1 MKKRL
6 FWAMLPLVAMPFFS
20 CEDDEP
26 DAGFDQSSQ
35 FQEFQSGEIR
45 LGEKIPNPYS
55 LSVMQQAYNELQ
67 GVESTRSGKKLEP
80 THLYLKFSPKNME
93 ELRLLEDDTTL
104 YFYDYPLD
112 VELIGEGGDYRDPS
126 LPIDVPTYQ
135 YVCVPAD
142 YELPNV
148 EYEVLDEIYY
158 QESGESTRNS
168 DGLSWEELEEKAY
181 ELVGETTEK
190 ESVRSSKWRAGGY
203 LYYNDNA
210 TNRTEPLTGVKV
222 RMRYHIITYE
232 ACTDLNGYFE
242 SPESKRGDCKYSIEW
257 KRAEFKIRPNTG
269 LSTADYVIQENE
281 SRVNKVFS
289 RADNVTQWFYAS
301 IFRAAHFCY
310 YADLQGLIRPES
322 SLELRASNFDKD
334 GTALGDYSAY
344 GSTEIH
350 IYRFNSEGGEENSRS
365 LYNTTIHEL
374 AHSIHCKLV
383 GKNFY
388 YFDVEK
394 PVKEGW
400 TVGVSN
406 YFTYKKYCQLEYTSY
421 SKRYNGIVDDLLD
434 NDVKGNELKGNYVSG
449 YALSQ
454 IQEALKGASN
464 LDEFKNNIKKIKNNA
479 TENEK
484 IDRLFN
490 YWVNYYRD

>member
-6 FWAMLPLVAMPFFS
+6 FWAMLPFMALSFVS
-20 CEDDEP
+20 CEDEEP
-26 DAGFDQSSQ
+26 DVGFDQTSQ
-35 FQEFQSGEIR
+35 AQEFQTGEIR

-55 LSVMQQAYNELQ
+55 LSVMQQAYSELQ
-67 GVESTRSGKKLEP
+67 GVETTRSGKSLEP

-93 ELRLLEDDTTL
+93 ELRVLEDDTTL

-126 LPIDVPTYQ
+126 LPKDVPTYQ

-158 QESGESTRNS
+158 QEAGESTRNS
-168 DGLSWEELEEKAY
+168 DGPSWEMLEEKAY

-203 LYYNDNA
+203 LYYNDNT

-242 SPESKRGDCKYSIEW
+242 SPEKKRGDCKYSIEW

-281 SRVNKVFS
+281 SRVNKVIS

-310 YADLQGLIRPES
+310 YAELQGLIRPEN
-322 SLELRASNFDKD
+322 SLELRASNASENE
-334 GTALGDYSAY
+334 GENGNYLIS
-344 GSTEIH
+344 GSTEVH
-350 IYRFNSEGGEENSRS
+350 IYRYAFGYERS
-365 LYNTTIHEL
+365 SKDYYATTIHEL
-374 AHSIHCKLV
+374 AHSIHYKLV
-383 GKNFY
+383 GKDNFLNS
-388 YFDVEK
+388 DDRI
-394 PVKEGW
+394 KESW

-406 YFTYKKYCQLEYTSY
+406 YFTLDKYNQMGKTDYTR
-421 SKRYNGIVDDLLD
+421 KYNGIVDDLLD
-434 NDVKGNELKGNYVSG
+434 NDVRGNAVYENHVSG
-449 YALSQ
+449 YTVFQ
-454 IQEALKGASN
+454 MQNALKGALN
-464 LDEFKNNIKKIKNNA
+464 LEEYKSNIKKIKNNA
-479 TENEK
+479 TENKK
-484 IDRLFN
+484 IDQLFD
-490 YWVNYYRD
+490 YWINFILD

>member
-6 FWAMLPLVAMPFFS
+6 FWAMLPLVVMPFFS

-181 ELVGETTEK
+181 ELVGETAEK

-281 SRVNKVFS
+281 SRVNKVIS

-310 YADLQGLIRPES
+310 YADLHGLIRPES
-322 SLELRASNFDKD
+322 SLGLRASNASEKE
-334 GTALGDYSAY
+334 GVGGNYITS

-350 IYRFNSEGGEENSRS
+350 IYRYLFGEERTS
-365 LYNTTIHEL
+365 LGYYGVTIHEL
-374 AHSIHCKLV
+374 AHSMHCKLV
-383 GKNFY
+383 GKNT
-388 YFDVEK
+388 FDCVEK
-394 PVKEGW
+394 NVKEAW
-400 TVGVSN
+400 TVAISN
-406 YFTYKKYCQLEYTSY
+406 YFTLEKYNKLSWTYLDYNSKY
-421 SKRYNGIVDDLLD
+421 SGIIDDLLD
-434 NDVKGNELKGNYVSG
+434 NDKRGKLLFGDFVSG
-449 YALSQ
+449 YTLSQ
-454 IQEALKGASN
+454 IQNALKGASN

-484 IDRLFN
+484 INQLFN
-490 YWVNYYRD
+490 YWVNY

>member
-26 DAGFDQSSQ
+26 DVGFDQPSQ
-35 FQEFQSGEIR
+35 FQEFQAGEIR

-203 LYYNDNA
+203 LYYNDNT

-242 SPESKRGDCKYSIEW
+242 SPEKKRGDCKYSIEW

-281 SRVNKVFS
+281 SRVNKVIS

-310 YADLQGLIRPES
+310 YADLQGLIRPEN
-322 SLELRASNFDKD
+322 SLELRASNASENE
-334 GTALGDYSAY
+334 GENGNYLIS
-344 GSTEIH
+344 GSTEVH
-350 IYRFNSEGGEENSRS
+350 IYRYAFGYERS
-365 LYNTTIHEL
+365 SKDYYATTIHEL
-374 AHSIHCKLV
+374 AHSIHYKLV
-383 GKNFY
+383 GKDNFLNS
-388 YFDVEK
+388 DDRINES
-394 PVKEGW
+394 W

-406 YFTYKKYCQLEYTSY
+406 YFTLDKYNQMGKTDYTR
-421 SKRYNGIVDDLLD
+421 KYNGIVDDLLD
-434 NDVKGNELKGNYVSG
+434 NDVRGNAVYENHVSG
-449 YALSQ
+449 YTVFQ
-454 IQEALKGASN
+454 MQNALKGALN
-464 LDEFKNNIKKIKNNA
+464 LEEYKSNIKKIKNNA
-479 TENEK
+479 TENKK
-484 IDRLFN
+484 IDQLFD
-490 YWVNYYRD
+490 YWINFILD